1 MYILY
6 FSYRFSQER
15 FDSDNKIFSQIDFL
29 LKNKQNV
36 ALYGYGSKLKLIN
49 AYLKY
54 NLSEEFPLLIFYGF
68 SAAIS
73 LNGIL
78 STLEKFL
85 LEWKKRYGK
94 IELEM
99 EKPSKSARINIIA
112 ETLLK
117 IEELDNL
124 FLIIHN
130 IDGKNLMD
138 EQTQQSLG
146 EIAKIDKVFIL

>member
-1 MYILY
+1 
-6 FSYRFSQER
+6 
-15 FDSDNKIFSQIDFL
+15 
-29 LKNKQNV
+29 
-36 ALYGYGSKLKLIN
+36 
-49 AYLKY
+49 
-54 NLSEEFPLLIFYGF
+54 
-68 SAAIS
+68 
-73 LNGIL
+73 
-78 STLEKFL
+78 
-85 LEWKKRYGK
+85 
-94 IELEM
+94 M